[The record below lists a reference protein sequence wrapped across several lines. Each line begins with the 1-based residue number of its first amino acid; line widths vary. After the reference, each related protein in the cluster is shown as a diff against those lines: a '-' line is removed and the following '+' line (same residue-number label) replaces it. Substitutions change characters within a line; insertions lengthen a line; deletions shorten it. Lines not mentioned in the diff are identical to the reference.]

1 MVDDDPHATGDEDRP
16 PVLDLDQ
23 LLACIPDES
32 SDGLSRDD
40 LLRSYRTGRSE
51 PLGEDD
57 FDAALNQLEASGR
70 VRTTTKRRSGTQV
83 RFFLRTSR

>member
-1 MVDDDPHATGDEDRP
+1 MVDDASQAPGDEDRP
-16 PVLDLDQ
+16 PALDLDQ
-23 LLACIPDES
+23 LLSCIPHES

-40 LLRSYRTGRSE
+40 LLRSYRARRPE

-57 FDAALNQLEASGR
+57 FDAALSQLEASGR